1 MGSRKS
7 VGNRVRFEVFKR
19 DSFTCQYCGVKAPEV
34 ILEVDHIT
42 PVVEGGSNDLLNLV
56 TSCRD
61 CNSGKSGKKLSDES
75 AVEKSRAQA
84 DELQA
89 RRQQVEMISKWH
101 LGLSEIDSDA
111 ANALESLCLRS
122 FGLDDGTVLLDDA
135 KQELARLAKRY
146 GYEIVCKAITAAAG
160 KLLMSGESSDHAAQL
175 EAFNSIGRICGV
187 MKAAEKDPGIERLFY
202 IRGILRRR
210 VSYVNEKHCI
220 VLLKDARDIGVN
232 IDWLEQLAKEVTSWT
247 QFRLSVEASIIGDE
261 CQDQDNAAE
270 LMEATDGPHTQ
281 H

>member
-1 MGSRKS
+1 MSNRKS
-7 VGNRVRFEVFKR
+7 VGARVRFEVFKR

-42 PVVEGGSNDLLNLV
+42 PVADGGSNDLLNLV
-56 TSCRD
+56 TSCRE
-61 CNSGKSGKKLSDES
+61 CNSGKSDKRLSDES
-75 AVEKSRAQA
+75 AVQKSRAQA

-111 ANALESLCLRS
+111 AGALESLCLRA
-122 FGLDDGTVLLDDA
+122 FGLDDGTVLFDHA

-146 GYEIVCKAITAAAG
+146 GHDTVCKGITAAAG
-160 KLLMSGESSDHAAQL
+160 KLLMSGESSDYVAQL

-210 VSYVNEKHCI
+210 LSYVNDKHCI
-220 VLLKDARDIGVN
+220 VLLKDARDGGIA
-232 IDWLEQLAKEVTSWT
+232 IDWLEELSKQVTSWT
-247 QFRLSVEASIIGDE
+247 QFRLSVEAAMIGDE
-261 CQDQDNAAE
+261 CQEQDDMMNLE
-270 LMEATDGPHTQ
+270 EATDGTST
-281 H
+281 